1 MVRLRTLTPSIVV
14 RIHTGHPADRAIRF
28 GIGALRPV
36 LRSRRALHDYRV
48 QFRSEFAVRR
58 TGLCICFIAARAQC
72 QIAAWGHNMFDAAK
86 VCIGAPDN
94 ERSGDAI
101 PAGQARKSLAQVGD
115 ETRPVRL
122 HVRKSQSEVGAR
134 LRAQFAQ
141 NLRTI
146 RQSKGITQSS
156 LARMADV
163 SRVHLNKLER
173 GNFSVTLETL
183 ASIAGALDVNPAE
196 LVSGTLDLARAEDE

>member
-1 MVRLRTLTPSIVV
+1 
-14 RIHTGHPADRAIRF
+14 
-28 GIGALRPV
+28 
-36 LRSRRALHDYRV
+36 
-48 QFRSEFAVRR
+48 
-58 TGLCICFIAARAQC
+58 
-72 QIAAWGHNMFDAAK
+72 MFDGAK

-101 PAGQARKSLAQVGD
+101 PAGQARERLAQAGD
-115 ETRPVRL
+115 ERPVRL

-173 GNFSVTLETL
+173 GKFSITLETL
-183 ASIAGALDVNPAE
+183 ASIAGALNVNPAE
-196 LVSGTLDLARAEDE
+196 LVSGTPAPREKSEPGAKANR